1 MDNTFMVLTEEDIRE
16 VVKSFIGE
24 RLSVREAVDRFVL
37 QSLRKSRSD
46 FNNQDTEELKGSRK
60 ARGNYHATVKMGG
73 NSFCGLGSSGG
84 SAGSAGSAGYAV
96 SAGSAGS
103 SGSSG
108 NVLSS
113 ITSGLSSLASIAA
126 PIISQISPQRAPAL
140 VIVKKKGLTI
150 DGKTISPTMIVIGI
164 GAVGVILFM
173 VAQSGK
179 KHSVYSTPTTV

>member
-1 MDNTFMVLTEEDIRE
+1 MVLTEEDIRE

-84 SAGSAGSAGYAV
+84 SDS
-96 SAGSAGS
+96 
-103 SGSSG
+103 
-108 NVLSS
+108 N
-113 ITSGLSSLASIAA
+113 
-126 PIISQISPQRAPAL
+126 
-140 VIVKKKGLTI
+140 
-150 DGKTISPTMIVIGI
+150 IGI
-164 GAVGVILFM
+164 I
-173 VAQSGK
+173 
-179 KHSVYSTPTTV
+179 TE